1 MLRRSSID
9 TAKSQPMAA
18 RKSRPIIIAV
28 QLSEQERREVE
39 KAAHAAGLTL
49 AVFIRALT
57 LTTLRRP
64 GANIHLEPA

>member
-1 MLRRSSID
+1 
-9 TAKSQPMAA
+9 MAVV
-18 RKSRPIIIAV
+18 KKRPVIIAV

-57 LTTLRRP
+57 LTTVRRP
-64 GANIHLEPA
+64 GGGVRLEPAT